1 MIRVVKWG
9 VGGLLAVVMVA
20 LGGLWLFPPELLRV
34 ADGYAA
40 KIVCSNVF
48 IAGRDAQQV
57 LRVDVQAPGHPALK
71 WVSVSVDPKTQ
82 RVRAHFLGIFAG
94 REAKFTPGYGC
105 ILRSGSAQI
114 PVLPQRAAS
123 SDLKDTGPK
132 ETGALWPQSER
143 VAPVSDA
150 AIARALSDTAL
161 TGPGMRAVV
170 VVRDGRIVG
179 ETYGRAFGPQTPLL
193 GWSMT
198 KTVTAALI
206 GRAVAD
212 GHLKVTDDHLRPE
225 WTDERA
231 KITVGDLLAM
241 NSGLAFNE
249 DYGDVSDVTRMLYLE
264 PDMARFTAQ
273 QPLQHAPGTAFNYST
288 GTPVLLSWLWQQ
300 RLGVKA
306 ADYPQQALFAP
317 LGMRSAVLEP
327 DDAGTYA
334 GGSYLY
340 ATARDW
346 ARFGLF
352 LMQDGVW
359 EGRRLLPEA
368 FAARLRTPNPV
379 EPGYTQAQSWRISPG
394 ETRPG
399 EAGLP
404 SDTVWLRGHDGQS
417 IAVIPSQRLVVV
429 RMGLT
434 PSELNYRPSRLVRA
448 LLGQGVPQ

>member
-1 MIRVVKWG
+1 MIRVIKWG

-20 LGGLWLFPPELLRV
+20 LGGFWLFPPELLRV

-40 KIVCSNVF
+40 KIVCSNLF
-48 IAGRDAQQV
+48 IAGRDAQRV
-57 LRVDVQAPGHPALK
+57 LEVDVQAPGHPALK
-71 WVSVSVDPKTQ
+71 WVRVSADERAG
-82 RVRAHFLGIFAG
+82 RVTARFMGIFAG
-94 REAKFTPGYGC
+94 RTAQFHPGYGC
-105 ILRSGSAQI
+105 TLRSGGAALPDLAGSPPVSA
-114 PVLPQRAAS
+114 
-123 SDLKDTGPK
+123 SDPAK
-132 ETGALWPQSER
+132 LWPQGER

-150 AIARALSDTAL
+150 AVARILSDPAL

-179 ETYGRAFGPQTPLL
+179 ETYGSAFGPQTPLL

-206 GRAVAD
+206 GRAVSD
-212 GHLKVTDDHLRPE
+212 GYLKVTDDHLRPE

-231 KITVGDLLAM
+231 KITVADLLAM
-241 NSGLAFNE
+241 NSGLAYNE

-264 PDMARFTAQ
+264 PDMARFTAAK
-273 QPLQHAPGTAFNYST
+273 PLQHKPGTAFNYST
-288 GTPVLLSWLWQQ
+288 GTPVILSWLWQQ
-300 RLGVKA
+300 KLGAQA
-306 ADYPQQALFAP
+306 AAYPREALFGP
-317 LGMRSAVLEP
+317 LGMRSAVLEA
-327 DDAGTYA
+327 DAAGTYA

-352 LMQDGVW
+352 LAQDGVW
-359 EGRRLLPEA
+359 EGRRLLPED

-379 EPGYTQAQSWRISPG
+379 DPVYTQAQSWRISPG

-399 EAGLP
+399 DAGLP
-404 SDTVWLRGHDGQS
+404 PETVWLRGHDGQS
-417 IAVIPSQRLVVV
+417 IAIIPSQHLVVV

-434 PSELNYRPSRLVRA
+434 PSGLNYRPALLVRA
-448 LLGQGVPQ
+448 LLDQGAAQ